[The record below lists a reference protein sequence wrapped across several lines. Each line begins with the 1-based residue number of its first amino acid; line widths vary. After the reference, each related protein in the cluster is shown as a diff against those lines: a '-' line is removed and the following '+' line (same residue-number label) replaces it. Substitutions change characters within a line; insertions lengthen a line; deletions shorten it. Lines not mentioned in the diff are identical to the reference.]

1 MRTSYLPNEILWG
14 YRFEH
19 SCVAYDQKAAK
30 YVVSVNNLNRVL
42 ADNMTPRWA
51 PLISWIKFVPQELFK
66 WKMSHYCNWVLHF
79 KEKDEFQ
86 VCQWHCY
93 DRCSAKDY
101 NERRLSRKSMSS
113 SPSGSGSPG
122 NSLEEGEEEE
132 EVGVGSN
139 FNFSEYYRTDT
150 YFFTFLQNISKY
162 YPTDISRLLLNI
174 FKYYPKF
181 WNRTSAGQTDPNL
194 RCLSI
199 NTLLEAQHPTVA
211 LCKWYKPVTL
221 HLFCHFLWYFIANT
235 YTRYS
240 FNHSYLVVL
249 FLFLSTSVKQ

>member
-1 MRTSYLPNEILWG
+1 
-14 YRFEH
+14 
-19 SCVAYDQKAAK
+19 
-30 YVVSVNNLNRVL
+30 
-42 ADNMTPRWA
+42 
-51 PLISWIKFVPQELFK
+51 
-66 WKMSHYCNWVLHF
+66 MSQYCNCVLHF

-86 VCQWHCY
+86 VCQWQCY

-139 FNFSEYYRTDT
+139 FTTPF
-150 YFFTFLQNISKY
+150 QNIIGLIQISLLFCKIFPNITQLIFLDFCLIFSNITQHFEIGRVRGRLI
-162 YPTDISRLLLNI
+162 PTWGAFPSTL
-174 FKYYPKF
+174 F
-181 WNRTSAGQTDPNL
+181 L
-194 RCLSI
+194 RHKI
-199 NTLLEAQHPTVA
+199 IPVA

-240 FNHSYLVVL
+240 FNHSYLVGF